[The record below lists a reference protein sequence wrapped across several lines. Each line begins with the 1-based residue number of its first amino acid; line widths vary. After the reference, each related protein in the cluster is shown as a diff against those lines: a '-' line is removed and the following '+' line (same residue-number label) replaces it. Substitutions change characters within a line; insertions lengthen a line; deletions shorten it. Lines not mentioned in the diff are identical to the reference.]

1 MSLVYQCQPTYAA
14 TMAGSPIP
22 AGRSAPICTTG
33 QGVWVDT
40 SVAFA
45 TEYEAYIAQH
55 PPTPI
60 DDLAL
65 IGVTPEAVAASI
77 AFGFGTIVSFWF
89 VGYMG
94 GLGKK
99 AVNQA

>member
-45 TEYEAYIAQH
+45 TEYEAYIAQQRSWEKLDKDLKAAC
-55 PPTPI
+55 
-60 DDLAL
+60 DD
-65 IGVTPEAVAASI
+65 IREAIQKTV
-77 AFGFGTIVSFWF
+77 V
-89 VGYMG
+89 
-94 GLGKK
+94 K
-99 AVNQA
+99 